1 MKSEAMM
8 ADSPSDKSLTD
19 VLTSRA
25 AAQICGVNFRT
36 VIRWI
41 ERGELNAYRLPGRG
55 DYRISVGDL
64 HAFMQKHGIP
74 RGAIDGVKRVLVVDD
89 DVAMAH
95 AIERVLRRQGYEVR
109 VATDGFEAGA
119 MLHTFTPAL
128 MTLDLQMAGLDGFG
142 VLRFLRR
149 TNQLNTLKVLVISGE
164 SKSRLREALE
174 LGAHEV
180 LAKPFSNEQLKA
192 AVRRQIGESAAQIGG
207 PSL

>member
-1 MKSEAMM
+1 M
-8 ADSPSDKSLTD
+8 AEPLPDKLLTD

-25 AAQICGVNFRT
+25 AAQICSVNFRT

-74 RGAIDGVKRVLVVDD
+74 RGAIDGARRVLVVDD

-95 AIERVLRRQGYEVR
+95 AIERVLKRQGYEVR
-109 VATDGFEAGA
+109 IATDGFEAGA
-119 MLHTFTPAL
+119 TLHTFTPAL
-128 MTLDLQMAGLDGFG
+128 MTLDLQMSGLDGFG

-149 TNQLNTLKVLVISGE
+149 TNQLSTLRVLVISGE
-164 SKSRLREALE
+164 SKNRLREALE

-192 AVRRQIGESAAQIGG
+192 AVRRQLGEPAAQIGG